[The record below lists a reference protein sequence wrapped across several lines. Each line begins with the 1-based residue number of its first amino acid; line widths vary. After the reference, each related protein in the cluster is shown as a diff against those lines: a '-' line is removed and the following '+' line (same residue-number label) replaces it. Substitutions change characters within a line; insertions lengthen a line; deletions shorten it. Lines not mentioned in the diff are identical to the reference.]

1 MVVLDPLRMSV
12 LKKLASQTA
21 VYGVS
26 SIVGRVLTYL
36 LVPVYTGVFAAAEYG
51 VVTGLYA
58 YVAFLNVV
66 FTYGME
72 TTFFRFANRPGTD
85 RRELYDRV
93 MSLLLVST
101 VALTALL
108 ALLAKPV
115 LALLAIPPG
124 RERYAV
130 WVALI
135 LGLDALAAI
144 PFARL
149 RLENKAR
156 KFASLRLA
164 SILVNVA
171 LNLFFIVLCPAVL
184 RGDLLPGLRPLVAA
198 VYDPGLGVGYVF
210 LANLVASALTLLLLG
225 REVLDFR
232 FRFSLAPLR
241 PLLKYAY
248 PLMLMGLAGMVNET
262 LDRILLPRWLP
273 AGFYPG
279 QSSLTAVGIYGAC
292 YKLSIFMSLV
302 IQAFRYAAEPFFFA
316 QSTDKN
322 SPATFA
328 LIMKWFTL
336 ACAVIFVGI
345 SLNAEDFGALFL
357 QRAEYRQGL
366 AVVPVLL
373 LANLFLGVY
382 YNLSVW
388 FKLTD
393 KTYYGTYIG
402 AGGAVLTIVL
412 NFLLIPVLGYMGCAL
427 ATLAC
432 YFMMAVLCWRLGER
446 HFPVPYPAL
455 RLGLW
460 LLGATALVALGWGV
474 EVEDWWARHA
484 WHAGL
489 TALFLGALY
498 VVERPH
504 PPASSP
510 AGEGGAGAGA
520 GAPPDRQG

>member
-1 MVVLDPLRMSV
+1 MSIA
-12 LKKLASQTA
+12 KRLASQTA
-21 VYGVS
+21 IYGVS

-36 LVPVYTGVFAAAEYG
+36 LVPIYTGAFAAAEYG

-58 YVAFLNVV
+58 YVSFLNVV

-93 MSLLLVST
+93 LSLLLLST
-101 VALTALL
+101 AGLTLLLVLL
-108 ALLAKPV
+108 ARPLLG
-115 LALLAIPPG
+115 LLEIPPG
-124 RERYAV
+124 HERYAE

-135 LGLDALAAI
+135 LGLDALSAI

-156 KFASLRLA
+156 KFASIKLA
-164 SILVNVA
+164 GIVVNVV
-171 LNLFFIVLCPAVL
+171 LNLFFIVLCPAVTSSKW
-184 RGDLLPGLRPLVAA
+184 LPGLQPLVAH
-198 VYDPGLGVGYVF
+198 VYDPTVGVGYVF
-210 LANLVASALTLLLLG
+210 LSNLAASGLTLLLLW
-225 REVLDFR
+225 RELLDFR
-232 FRFSLAPLR
+232 FRLNTGFLAPL
-241 PLLKYAY
+241 LQYAF

-262 LDRILLPRWLP
+262 LDRILLPKWLP
-273 AGFYPG
+273 ANFYPG

-316 QSTDKN
+316 QSTEKN

-328 LIMKWFTL
+328 LILKWFTL
-336 ACAVIFVGI
+336 CCAVIFVGI
-345 SLNAEDFGALFL
+345 SLNVEDLGRLFL
-357 QRAEYRQGL
+357 RRPEYLQGL
-366 AVVPVLL
+366 PVVPVLL

-412 NFLLIPVLGYMGCAL
+412 NFLLIPIMGYMGSAI

-432 YFMMAVLCWRLGER
+432 YFMMAILCWRLGER

-460 LLGATALVALGWGV
+460 LLGAAGLVALGWLVPVAG
-474 EVEDWWARHA
+474 WWARHA
-484 WHAGL
+484 WHLGL
-489 TALFLGALY
+489 TTGFLLALWL
-498 VVERPH
+498 VERPR
-504 PPASSP
+504 
-510 AGEGGAGAGA
+510 
-520 GAPPDRQG
+520 RQVAVSHVV

>member
-1 MVVLDPLRMSV
+1 MSV
-12 LKKLASQTA
+12 VKKLASQTA

-36 LVPVYTGVFAAAEYG
+36 LVPVYTGAFAAAEYG

-58 YVAFLNVV
+58 YVSFLNVV

-72 TTFFRFANRPGTD
+72 TTFFRFANRSGTD
-85 RRELYDRV
+85 RRELYSRV
-93 MSLLLVST
+93 LTLLLLSSAV
-101 VALTALL
+101 LTAGLLLL
-108 ALLAKPV
+108 ARPLAD
-115 LALLAIPPG
+115 LLAIPAG
-124 RERYAV
+124 HERYVV

-135 LGLDALAAI
+135 LGLDALSAI

-156 KFASLRLA
+156 KFATIKLA
-164 SILVNVA
+164 GIVLNVG
-171 LNLFFIVLCPAVL
+171 LNLFFIVLCPAVM
-184 RGDLLPGLRPLVAA
+184 RGEWLPELQPLVARL
-198 VYDPGLGVGYVF
+198 YDPTVGVGYVF
-210 LANLVASALTLLLLG
+210 LSNLVASGFTLLLLW
-225 REVLDFR
+225 RELLDFR
-232 FRFSLAPLR
+232 FRLSLEPLR

-248 PLMLMGLAGMVNET
+248 PLMFMGLAGMVNET
-262 LDRILLPRWLP
+262 LDRILLPLWLP
-273 AGFYPG
+273 KDFYPG

-316 QSTDKN
+316 QSTEKN

-328 LIMKWFTL
+328 MILKWFTL
-336 ACAVIFVGI
+336 CCAVIFVGI
-345 SLNAEDFGALFL
+345 SLNVEDFGQLFL
-357 QRAEYRQGL
+357 RRPEYLQGL
-366 AVVPVLL
+366 VVVPILL

-402 AGGAVLTIVL
+402 VGGAVLTIAL
-412 NFLLIPVLGYMGCAL
+412 NFLLIPVLGYLGCAI
-427 ATLAC
+427 ATLVV

-460 LLGATALVALGWGV
+460 LLGAAGLVALGWWV
-474 EVEDWWARHA
+474 QPTDWWARHV

-489 TALFLGALY
+489 TAAFLLALWLI
-498 VVERPH
+498 ERPR
-504 PPASSP
+504 A
-510 AGEGGAGAGA
+510 AATAA
-520 GAPPDRQG
+520 V

>member
-1 MVVLDPLRMSV
+1 MSV
-12 LKKLASQTA
+12 VKKLASQTA

-26 SIVGRVLTYL
+26 SIVGRVLTYF
-36 LVPVYTGVFAAAEYG
+36 LVPIYTAAFAAAEYG

-58 YVAFLNVV
+58 YVSFLNVV

-72 TTFFRFANRPGTD
+72 TTYFRFANRSGTD
-85 RRELYDRV
+85 RQELYNRTL
-93 MSLLLVST
+93 SLLLVST
-101 VALTALL
+101 AVLTVVLILL
-108 ALLAKPV
+108 ARPLLG
-115 LALLAIPPG
+115 LLEIPAEH
-124 RERYAV
+124 ERYAV

-135 LGLDALAAI
+135 LGLDALTAI

-156 KFASLRLA
+156 KFAS
-164 SILVNVA
+164 IKLVGIVANVA
-171 LNLFFIVLCPAVL
+171 LNLFFIVLCPAVMS
-184 RGDLLPGLRPLVAA
+184 GKWVPGLQPLVARI
-198 VYDPGLGVGYVF
+198 YDPTLGVGYVF
-210 LANLVASALTLLLLG
+210 LSNLFASGLTLLLLG
-225 REVLDFR
+225 HELLDFR
-232 FRFSLAPLR
+232 FGLNRSY
-241 PLLKYAY
+241 LKPMLQYAF

-262 LDRILLPRWLP
+262 LDRILLPKWLP
-273 AGFYPG
+273 DNFYPG

-292 YKLSIFMSLV
+292 YKLSIFMQLV

-316 QSTDKN
+316 QKAEKN

-328 LIMKWFTL
+328 MILKWFTL
-336 ACAVIFVGI
+336 CCAVIFVGI
-345 SLNAEDFGALFL
+345 SLNVEDIAGRFL
-357 QRAEYRQGL
+357 RRPEYLQGL

-373 LANLFLGVY
+373 LANLFLGMY

-412 NFLLIPVLGYMGCAL
+412 NFLLIPVLGYMGSAI
-427 ATLAC
+427 ATLLC

-446 HFPVPYPAL
+446 HFPVPYPSL

-460 LLGATALVALGWGV
+460 LGFATLLVGLGWGV
-474 EVEDWWARHA
+474 EVTGFWARHA

-489 TALFLGALY
+489 TVAFLVALY
-498 VVERPH
+498 AVERPRTS
-504 PPASSP
+504 A
-510 AGEGGAGAGA
+510 AIA
-520 GAPPDRQG
+520 

>member
-1 MVVLDPLRMSV
+1 MSV
-12 LKKLASQTA
+12 IKKLASQTA
-21 VYGVS
+21 VYGIS

-36 LVPVYTGVFAAAEYG
+36 LVPLYTGAFAAAEYG

-58 YVAFLNVV
+58 YVSFLNVV

-85 RRELYDRV
+85 RRELYDRTL
-93 MSLLLVST
+93 SLLLVST
-101 VALTALL
+101 AGLTAGLL
-108 ALLAKPV
+108 LLVRP
-115 LALLAIPPG
+115 LLGLLEIPAG
-124 RERYAV
+124 NERYFYWMAF
-130 WVALI
+130 I
-135 LGLDALAAI
+135 LGLDALTAI

-156 KFASLRLA
+156 KFAT
-164 SILVNVA
+164 IKLVGIVANVA

-184 RGDLLPGLRPLVAA
+184 HGKWLPGLQPLVARL
-198 VYDPGLGVGYVF
+198 YDPTVGVGYVF
-210 LANLVASALTLLLLG
+210 LSNLFASGLTLLLLG
-225 REVLDFR
+225 RELLDFR
-232 FRFSLAPLR
+232 FRLNLAPLR
-241 PLLKYAY
+241 PLLAYAY

-262 LDRILLPRWLP
+262 LDRILLAKWLP
-273 AGFYPG
+273 KGFYPG

-292 YKLSIFMSLV
+292 YKLSIFMQLV

-316 QSTDKN
+316 QSTEKN
-322 SPATFA
+322 SPAMFA
-328 LIMKWFTL
+328 MIMKWFTL
-336 ACAVIFVGI
+336 CCAVIFVGV
-345 SLNAEDFGALFL
+345 SLNVEDFGGLFL
-357 QRAEYRQGL
+357 HRPEYHPGL
-366 AVVPVLL
+366 VVVPVLL

-393 KTYYGTYIG
+393 KTYFGTYIG
-402 AGGAVLTIVL
+402 FGGAVLTIAL

-432 YFMMAVLCWRLGER
+432 YFTMAVLCWRLGER

-460 LLGATALVALGWGV
+460 LGLAVGLVALGWGV
-474 EVEDWWARHA
+474 AVDGWWARHA

-489 TALFLGALY
+489 TAAFLVALW
-498 VVERPH
+498 VVEQPRR
-504 PPASSP
+504 A
-510 AGEGGAGAGA
+510 AG
-520 GAPPDRQG
+520 